1 MQVKFDDF
9 DTLIRDQINLFK
21 FVESNKF
28 DMHTARFETFFI

>member
-9 DTLIRDQINLFK
+9 DTLIHSQINSFK

-28 DMHTARFETFFI
+28 DMYTARFETFFV